1 MPSTRLARQMQFL
14 AELDKVKQIVRRTL
28 LMDGS
33 RFENDAEHSWHMA
46 IMAAWLGE
54 YATVPAGGRLNLL
67 KAVKMCLIH
76 DVVEIDAGDAYAY
89 DPAAL
94 VGQTERERQAA
105 ERIFGLL
112 PADQGPEMRALWEEF
127 EAQTSPEAQYAAALD
142 RVQGVLN
149 NYHSQGKSWRDH
161 GVSVSQVEKRTAVVR
176 FGTPLLW
183 EYLMEL
189 VRDSARRGWLK
200 EA

>member
-1 MPSTRLARQMQFL
+1 MFASRLDRQMQFL

-33 RFENDAEHSWHMA
+33 RYENDAEHSWHMA
-46 IMAAWLGE
+46 LMAAMLSE
-54 YATVPAGGRLNLL
+54 YAPAAGEGQKLDVL

-94 VGQTERERQAA
+94 VGQADRERRAA

-112 PADQGPEMRALWEEF
+112 PEDQGGELRALWEEF
-127 EAQTSPEAQYAAALD
+127 EAQATPAAQYAAALD
-142 RVQGVLN
+142 RVQSVLN
-149 NYHSQGKSWRDH
+149 NYHSQGKSWREH
-161 GVSVSQVEKRTAVVR
+161 GVKVS
-176 FGTPLLW
+176 
-183 EYLMEL
+183 
-189 VRDSARRGWLK
+189 
-200 EA
+200 